1 MKKFLKNAVYVLPHP
16 FKAFQRYFQ
25 IEEEI
30 SQLKAY
36 FKPYRFSLLIFFSLL
51 SYPWLRPPLETYCES
66 AKKRVFS
73 AFSAINSREIEHSS
87 KQIIQSVLQS
97 AEIKHQGALYVETLA
112 KEPIVKDS
120 IVKLLENSVK
130 DPIFVRASKDLAKE
144 LGDELL
150 REKQIEENAGN
161 LVRKLL
167 QSPEI
172 KQETSE
178 VVKWVF
184 LQEIVKEK
192 LVDLL
197 KSGFEEE
204 RLKNSL
210 REALSSSFYEI
221 LNQQETI
228 EKLKMFSYF
237 LMENDPE
244 ESENVRNFIDS
255 IVEKVVNKKREDSR
269 KSELDK
275 ILNEE
280 AEIKGDKE
288 KTHRKDRVL

>member
-25 IEEEI
+25 IEDEI

-51 SYPWLRPPLETYCES
+51 SYPWLRPTLETYAES
-66 AKKRVFS
+66 TKKRVIS
-73 AFSAINSREIEHSS
+73 AFSAINSREIELSS
-87 KQIIQSVLQS
+87 KQIIQSVLLS
-97 AEIKHQGALYVETLA
+97 PEIKRQGASYVETLT

-120 IVKLLENSVK
+120 VVKLLENSVK
-130 DPIFVRASKDLAKE
+130 DPSFVKASKELAKE
-144 LGDELL
+144 LGNELL
-150 REKQIEENAGN
+150 RDKEIEERAAK
-161 LVRKLL
+161 LVGKVL

-178 VVKWVF
+178 VMKWVF
-184 LQEIVKEK
+184 LQENVKEK
-192 LVDLL
+192 LVELL
-197 KSGFEEE
+197 KSGFEDE
-204 RLKNSL
+204 RLRNSL
-210 REALSSSFYEI
+210 ADALSSAFYEV

-244 ESENVRNFIDS
+244 ESQNVRNIIDS
-255 IVEKVVNKKREDSR
+255 IVEKIVNKKREDSR
-269 KSELDK
+269 KSELEK
-275 ILNEE
+275 ILMDGPQS
-280 AEIKGDKE
+280 AGDKE